1 MINGNLY
8 LLCETNNKTLSYAL
22 VTRLNKL
29 HADKIKQ
36 LKRLV
41 NSSCNCLELL
51 GYTVVLDS
59 GEAHDRLKKD
69 KLCSERDAEILHA
82 LLAHY
87 AMAKPAE
94 RTGKLVKF
102 RDLPGGYAYEKAF
115 IQRVIQ
121 PVATIFGDKPEALIE
136 AAKLLNGVAL
146 TYGDASVEIPILE
159 IPIAYILW
167 RTNEFPASATTLF
180 DESASHYLPTE
191 DLAVLAELT
200 TIRLE
205 QSWTILRRRK
215 L

>member
-1 MINGNLY
+1 M
-8 LLCETNNKTLSYAL
+8 KRLSEW
-22 VTRLNKL
+22 KL
-29 HADKIKQ
+29 HGDEIRQ

-41 NSSCNCLELL
+41 HSGCNCIELL
-51 GYTVVLDS
+51 GYTVDLDS
-59 GEAHDRLKKD
+59 GDVYDRLKKRQIAH
-69 KLCSERDAEILHA
+69 ERDAENLHA

-87 AMAKPAE
+87 ATAEPTE

-115 IQRVIQ
+115 IQRAIQ
-121 PVATIFGDKPEALIE
+121 PVAAIFGDKPEALTE

-146 TYGDASVEIPILE
+146 TYGDASVEISILE
-159 IPIAYILW
+159 IPIVYILW
-167 RTNEFPASATTLF
+167 RTGEFPASVTALF

-205 QSWTILRRRK
+205 QSWITLRKRK
-215 L
+215 A